1 MFRLVELN
9 RLTLQTRQ
17 EEEREFASLGR
28 KDPDRVI
35 RLPSENRGGVREVYT
50 KVGLSYTFFWK
61 DICVLQICDN
71 CGEEFCYGA
80 CMKFQY
86 EESRRNQKM
95 ENIKKQMGTPPTC
108 SDEKDFEK
116 D

>member
-1 MFRLVELN
+1 MSRLVELN

-50 KVGLSYTFFWK
+50 KVGLSYIFGKIVVYFRTVAK
-61 DICVLQICDN
+61 NSV
-71 CGEEFCYGA
+71 
-80 CMKFQY
+80 
-86 EESRRNQKM
+86 M
-95 ENIKKQMGTPPTC
+95 EPA
-108 SDEKDFEK
+108 
-116 D
+116 

>member
-1 MFRLVELN
+1 MSRLVELN

-50 KVGLSYTFFWK
+50 KVGLIY
-61 DICVLQICDN
+61 I
-71 CGEEFCYGA
+71 YG
-80 CMKFQY
+80 KIDVYFRFVTTVVKN
-86 EESRRNQKM
+86 SVM
-95 ENIKKQMGTPPTC
+95 EPA
-108 SDEKDFEK
+108 
-116 D
+116 

>member
-50 KVGLSYTFFWK
+50 KVGLSYIFFGK
-61 DICVLQICDN
+61 IDVYFRFVTTVVKN
-71 CGEEFCYGA
+71 
-80 CMKFQY
+80 
-86 EESRRNQKM
+86 SVM
-95 ENIKKQMGTPPTC
+95 EPA
-108 SDEKDFEK
+108 
-116 D
+116 

>member
-50 KVGLSYTFFWK
+50 KVGLSYIF
-61 DICVLQICDN
+61 
-71 CGEEFCYGA
+71 GEIDVYFRFVTTVV
-80 CMKFQY
+80 KN
-86 EESRRNQKM
+86 SVM
-95 ENIKKQMGTPPTC
+95 EPA
-108 SDEKDFEK
+108 
-116 D
+116 

>member
-1 MFRLVELN
+1 MSRLVELN

-50 KVGLSYTFFWK
+50 KVGLSYIFGKIDVYFRFVTTVVK
-61 DICVLQICDN
+61 NSV
-71 CGEEFCYGA
+71 
-80 CMKFQY
+80 
-86 EESRRNQKM
+86 M
-95 ENIKKQMGTPPTC
+95 EPA
-108 SDEKDFEK
+108 
-116 D
+116 

>member
-17 EEEREFASLGR
+17 EEEREFARLGR

-50 KVGLSYTFFWK
+50 KVGLSYIFFGK
-61 DICVLQICDN
+61 IDVYFRFVTTVVKN
-71 CGEEFCYGA
+71 
-80 CMKFQY
+80 
-86 EESRRNQKM
+86 SVM
-95 ENIKKQMGTPPTC
+95 EPA
-108 SDEKDFEK
+108 
-116 D
+116 